1 MSLSIIIPA
10 FEESNKIVG
19 DIRAATAFL
28 KDNCLPGEIIVIDD
42 GSQDG
47 TAAEAEKV
55 PPTVGIPCRVIRLDA
70 NRGKGRAVRTGMT
83 HAIGDYAMFADS
95 GCCVPYHNVL
105 PGLKMLEDGACD
117 IAHGSR
123 KMKGCKIHRP
133 QSRLRKI
140 CSRAFRW
147 FVNAWLK
154 IPPHLTDTQCGF
166 KIYRSDVAK
175 KLYGEC
181 ITDGFAFDV
190 EIIMRAHRYGYR
202 IKEFPVEWTC
212 DCDSRI
218 TLSRTSW
225 RVFLELINMKRAL
238 SKEFIAVTEPANER
252 GSH

>member
-1 MSLSIIIPA
+1 LNKSLSIIIPA
-10 FEESNKIVG
+10 FEESKKIAR
-19 DIRAATAFL
+19 DIREATAFL
-28 KDNCLPGEIIVIDD
+28 KDNGIAGEIIVIDD

-47 TAAEAEKV
+47 TATEAEKV
-55 PPTVGIPCRVIRLDA
+55 PPTVGIPCRVFRLPA
-70 NRGKGRAVRTGMT
+70 NRGKGFAVRMGMAQ
-83 HAIGDYAMFADS
+83 AIGDYVMFADS

-105 PGLKMLEDGACD
+105 TGLEMLEEGICD

-123 KMKGCKIHRP
+123 KMKGCRIHRP
-133 QSRLRKI
+133 QSGLRKL

-147 FVNAWLK
+147 FVNVWLK

-166 KIYRSDVAK
+166 KIYRRDVAR

-181 ITDGFAFDV
+181 VTDGFTFDV

-218 TLSRTSW
+218 TIRRTSW
-225 RVFLELINMKRAL
+225 RVLLELINIRRTLARETI
-238 SKEFIAVTEPANER
+238 SVNE
-252 GSH
+252 SPQEA